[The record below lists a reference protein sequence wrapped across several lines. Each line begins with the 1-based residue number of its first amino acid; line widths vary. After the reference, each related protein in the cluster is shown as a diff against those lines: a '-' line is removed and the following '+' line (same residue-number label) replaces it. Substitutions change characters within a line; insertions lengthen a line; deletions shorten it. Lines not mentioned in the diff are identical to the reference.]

1 MISYILQFLCLFSPC
16 LWLFIPLFV
25 NYICTLRVQHKNS
38 PPDSTETSG
47 GLLTVMV
54 FFAFSLRGIGK
65 IYKLLL
71 RPADKL
77 QRLFLVILQIGYI
90 HVFR

>member
-16 LWLFIPLFV
+16 LWLFILLFV

-54 FFAFSLRGIGK
+54 FLHFLYEGSAKSISFCFAQPINCSAFSS
-65 IYKLLL
+65 
-71 RPADKL
+71 
-77 QRLFLVILQIGYI
+77 LF
-90 HVFR
+90 FR